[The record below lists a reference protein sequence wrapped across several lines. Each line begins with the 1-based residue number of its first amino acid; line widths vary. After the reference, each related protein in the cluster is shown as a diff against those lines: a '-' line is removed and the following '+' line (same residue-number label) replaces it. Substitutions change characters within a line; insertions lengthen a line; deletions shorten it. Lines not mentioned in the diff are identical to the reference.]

1 MKRGRKVSED
11 FDASDLEL
19 LDEDEE
25 KKVDEEQQRFFSIL
39 ARATKEQNERYEVMH
54 ATYLFNPSLGESDR
68 ANEKFESLV
77 RNLLGGAP
85 SKDMMC
91 ALAAAAKIY
100 VGELVETSLEVAKEN
115 NEKGHISP
123 LQLQESRRR
132 LRKISKRIL

>member
-19 LDEDEE
+19 LEDEDER
-25 KKVDEEQQRFFSIL
+25 KVDEEQQRFYSIL
-39 ARATKEQNERYEVMH
+39 SRATPEQKDRYEVMH

-68 ANEKFESLV
+68 ANEKFENLI
-77 RNLLGGAP
+77 RNLIGGPP

-91 ALAAAAKIY
+91 ALAASTKIY
-100 VGELVETSLEVAKEN
+100 IGELIEAALEVSKEN
-115 NEKGHISP
+115 KDLGHLSP
-123 LQLQESRRR
+123 LHLQEARRR